1 MTIEKQR
8 VANLLVRVQH
18 EFLDHDEAL
27 TVAEVQQLAGGD
39 AITCHAVLEL
49 LVDAGVLF
57 CMGDRHFRAS
67 LLSRLAPQPPTPG
80 TLAA

>member
-8 VANLLVRVQH
+8 VANLLVRVQQ
-18 EFLDHDEAL
+18 EFLDRDVAL

-39 AITCHAVLEL
+39 AIACRAVLDL
-49 LVDAGVLF
+49 LVDAGVLIRM
-57 CMGDRHFRAS
+57 CDCYARAS
-67 LLSRLAPQPPTPG
+67 LFSRVAPQPPAQG